1 MTEIWPF
8 RLMGVVNVTPDSF
21 SDGGLFLDP
30 GEAIVHGLGMVGE
43 GAEILDVGGES
54 TRPGAEP
61 VAEAEELRRVLPVIE
76 GLASANA
83 TRPSHPTHSSS
94 SERTSHPAHPQISID
109 TAKASVA
116 RAALD
121 AGATLVNDVTALRG
135 DPGMAAVVAQS
146 GAECCLMH
154 MRGDPRTMQREPR
167 YEDVVDEVGAF
178 LEERLA
184 FAVAEGI
191 AEERV
196 LLDPGIGF
204 GKTLEHNLELLRRLG
219 ELAALGRPLVV
230 GTSRKSFLG
239 RILAG
244 VSPVRGA
251 AIAGGHAG
259 GASSVEGHAGGAS
272 PAGGGAKGRTSAEPL
287 DVRTERLPG
296 TIATCVLAYERGASV
311 LRVHDVAPVRAALAV
326 AAATLGAR

>member
-1 MTEIWPF
+1 MVVELPF

-21 SDGGLFLDP
+21 SDGGLYLDP
-30 GEAIVHGLGMVGE
+30 AAAVAHGLQLAHE

-61 VAEAEELRRVLPVIE
+61 VGAAEELRRVLPVVE
-76 GLASANA
+76 GLAAASEANEWA
-83 TRPSHPTHSSS
+83 STY
-94 SERTSHPAHPQISID
+94 ISID
-109 TAKASVA
+109 TSKASVA
-116 RAALD
+116 RAALE
-121 AGATLVNDVTALRG
+121 AGAALVNDVTALRG
-135 DPGMAAVVAQS
+135 DPEMAAVVAQS

-154 MRGDPRTMQREPR
+154 MLGEPRTMQREPR
-167 YEDVVDEVGAF
+167 YEDVVDAVKAF

-196 LLDPGIGF
+196 LLDPGVGF
-204 GKTLEHNLELLRRLG
+204 GKTLEHNLRLLRRLP

-239 RILAG
+239 RILADIDG
-244 VSPVRGA
+244 EVG
-251 AIAGGHAG
+251 
-259 GASSVEGHAGGAS
+259 
-272 PAGGGAKGRTSAEPL
+272 PA
-287 DVRTERLPG
+287 DRLPG
-296 TIATCVLAYERGASV
+296 TIATCVLAYERGAEV
-311 LRVHDVAPVRAALAV
+311 LRVHEVAPVRAALAV